1 MVELGTRGA
10 IERAPVGN
18 SPPAAARTVFL
29 PDSAIAIYQS
39 EKESAHSFDE
49 FQGKLMII
57 IQAQI
62 QQSKIRF

>member
-29 PDSAIAIYQS
+29 PD
-39 EKESAHSFDE
+39 
-49 FQGKLMII
+49 
-57 IQAQI
+57 QALRRRYRPTHRRSPHEQPALRAGTI
-62 QQSKIRF
+62 W